1 MKEARTDAKEQIK
14 PDPTIK
20 PSKYDIV
27 SEGYNPDELLSNIEK
42 ENSTMQHITESLETG
57 WFKLINWV
65 KKSIA
70 MMIIFILIGGAGG
83 LYIAKIAYNLRMNEV
98 CKVGGF
104 VHDNR
109 VYDVKLRP

>member
-1 MKEARTDAKEQIK
+1 
-14 PDPTIK
+14 
-20 PSKYDIV
+20 
-27 SEGYNPDELLSNIEK
+27 
-42 ENSTMQHITESLETG
+42 MQHITESLETG
-57 WFKLINWV
+57 WLKFVNWI

-83 LYIAKIAYNLRMNEV
+83 LYIAKIVYNLRMNEV

-104 VHDNR
+104 VYDNR